1 MSDVLWIHNPSI
13 LIKEKYIHE
22 LYPQSF
28 MSKSRKINS
37 ITRLIILVSAILF
50 FTSQKLSILL
60 SGLVALGL
68 VYIISTN
75 KKEGMK
81 MKKMTSESFAHNPL
95 SNALAGDGK
104 EKKEAPDAFGE
115 KGTNSINQSVKE
127 MIQEQN
133 STLENINDKLFKDL
147 GESFEFDR
155 SMRQF
160 YSTASTTIPNDQK
173 SFADFCYGDM
183 VSGKEGDPS
192 ALTKR
197 SIHLHQSHL

>member
-22 LYPQSF
+22 LYPQPF

-68 VYIISTN
+68 VYIISIN

-104 EKKEAPDAFGE
+104 EKTEAPDAFGE

-160 YSTASTTIPNDQK
+160 YSTASNTIPNDQK

-183 VSGKEGDPS
+183 VSGKEGNPS